1 MTKEELKE
9 NTVAKI
15 KKYTSFE
22 KDGQSYELL
31 INFTLDSIDQAY
43 QAGQEAERERCIKII
58 KEMGLHLGYANN
70 VITRINQPNQ
80 H

>member
-1 MTKEELKE
+1 M
-9 NTVAKI
+9 V
-15 KKYTSFE
+15 
-22 KDGQSYELL
+22 
-31 INFTLDSIDQAY
+31 DSAY

-58 KEMGLHLGYANN
+58 KEMGLHLGYKNN

>member
-1 MTKEELKE
+1 MTKEELK
-9 NTVAKI
+9 NAFVAKGFSEQFANSI
-15 KKYTSFE
+15 A
-22 KDGQSYELL
+22 D
-31 INFTLDSIDQAY
+31 NVWNVVDSAY

-70 VITRINQPNQ
+70 VITRINKPNQ